1 MTMLLHPMGGFGWG
15 DAIVLI
21 ATFSQSA
28 IVLFVVFGI
37 FHRSDLSFDAVV
49 KFFAVGFCISVV
61 TGFVIEGVLVLT
73 IQWIV
78 FVSYYPP
85 HWILGDDYDAWLS
98 ANDRILKTSGE
109 LVVAYLVAALVEELC
124 KYYGFRFLEHP
135 DLVFLTG
142 LDRTA
147 KQAMNSG
154 GLDAYKYDSQLV
166 GEFSRSQDS
175 DGASLDSRGRKR
187 MSSKKRA
194 KMLRSYGAEEDDD
207 IEPELRTLQ
216 QQGAAITTGM
226 ISVAV
231 GLACAENFLYVFFLG
246 GTHDDLEDVSVRLT
260 ILLFRSMFPIHALG
274 AAMQSINMIRKFI
287 EEKHGGER
295 NIGVGRIIFPAVLLH
310 GTFDAILMCVNAY
323 IDASYDRYYT
333 NGGTDDDATW
343 VQPYNELAIN
353 LIAVLGVLLVMTISF
368 GWYSYQ
374 HKLQMLRL
382 AKIDMNRSRYGRGGF
397 KTPALV

>member
-1 MTMLLHPMGGFGWG
+1 MESFNSVQLDHSSLTIPYLPPSLSLSPPPLHRYLLLGFVLIAGFVVMTMLLHPMGGFGWG

-260 ILLFRSMFPIHALG
+260 ILLFRSMFPIHAL
-274 AAMQSINMIRKFI
+274 
-287 EEKHGGER
+287 
-295 NIGVGRIIFPAVLLH
+295 
-310 GTFDAILMCVNAY
+310 
-323 IDASYDRYYT
+323 
-333 NGGTDDDATW
+333 
-343 VQPYNELAIN
+343 
-353 LIAVLGVLLVMTISF
+353 
-368 GWYSYQ
+368 
-374 HKLQMLRL
+374 ML
-382 AKIDMNRSRYGRGGF
+382 
-397 KTPALV
+397 